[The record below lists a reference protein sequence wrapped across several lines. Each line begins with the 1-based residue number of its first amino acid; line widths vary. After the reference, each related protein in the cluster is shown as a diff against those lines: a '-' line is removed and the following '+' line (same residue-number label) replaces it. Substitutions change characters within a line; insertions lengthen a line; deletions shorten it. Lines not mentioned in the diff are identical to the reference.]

1 MHKFMDKYSFMSHK
15 NVYTCIVH
23 VPVQEIRLKYFQ
35 QNVTVNTFPR
45 LTHWLTLW
53 LIDLKKKS
61 KIELPDLSN
70 YVQMDEKTS
79 KNAKIMKVTH
89 LLTRYQKL
97 LL

>member
-35 QNVTVNTFPR
+35 QNVTVNKFPR

-53 LIDLKKKS
+53 LIDFLKKS
-61 KIELPDLSN
+61 KIELSCLN
-70 YVQMDEKTS
+70 HVQIDGKTTQ
-79 KNAKIMKVTH
+79 NAKIMNGTYSRS
-89 LLTRYQKL
+89 RYL
-97 LL
+97 